1 MKNSL
6 ANMTQD
12 DSKQGTDKDKKT
24 TGAESVRW
32 DLTDLY
38 SGVDDPQLDTDLGE
52 LLAMAKKFEEAH
64 RGSLKGTLGASLELD
79 AKMTC
84 LAGKLMIYLFLKR
97 STDATNEQI
106 QQRMGQVHEAWSRA
120 AANHM
125 TFFEHELVAISDED
139 FESILSKD
147 ENAKRHKPMLDLI
160 RANRKYLLDE
170 NVERALTL
178 RAPFGAGEWSDYLD
192 EMESELR
199 FQFDDKEMTLPEIL
213 NVVSNDS
220 DGDRRAMALEVFSK
234 GLSSQRHEKLMAR
247 TLNVLIGAKGTE
259 DEERGYA
266 SPMSSRNIGNQ
277 IDDSTVEALHEAV
290 AEAGAKQGQRYY
302 RLLAAHLG
310 RKTLR
315 WSDRNAPLPF
325 VDDRVI
331 PWQECMDTVL
341 AAYGSFSPT
350 LRDLVA
356 TMVEKKWVDAPPD
369 EGKGGG
375 AFNYAV
381 LLPSGEARAYNFLNY
396 LGSSRDVMT
405 VAHEAGHG
413 AHGML
418 AAEAQ
423 GALMFRAPMAYA
435 ETASIFGEMTTFK
448 YLLDKA
454 ETDEQRLVLLMDKSS
469 DHINT
474 VVRQISFSNFES
486 KIHAMRTQGKL
497 TVTDYNEAWMDVT
510 KEFYGPEGE
519 LFSYD
524 NVENLWCY
532 VSHFTRPF
540 YVYAYA
546 FGELFTQSLFAVQE
560 NFGDK
565 FEGMYLDLL
574 RAGGSK
580 NAVEL
585 MAPFDLNPRDPDF
598 WAKGIAGSVTSWL
611 DEAEAISKRMG
622 VLD

>member
-1 MKNSL
+1 MTKNES
-6 ANMTQD
+6 TQGD
-12 DSKQGTDKDKKT
+12 KSKNKV

-32 DLTDLY
+32 DLSDLY
-38 SGVDDPQLDTDLGE
+38 SGVDDPRLETDLSE
-52 LLAMAKKFEEAH
+52 LLALAKSFEEAH
-64 RGSLKGTLGASLELD
+64 RGKLKGSLGDALALD

-84 LAGKLMIYLFLKR
+84 LSGKLMIYLFLKR

-139 FESILSKD
+139 YEEILGSD
-147 ENAKRHKPMLDLI
+147 ENAKRHEPMLDLT
-160 RANRKYLLDE
+160 RANRQYLLE
-170 NVERALTL
+170 ETVERALTL
-178 RAPFGAGEWSDYLD
+178 RSPFGAAEWSDYLD

-199 FQFDDKEMTLPEIL
+199 FSLEDSSKTLPEIL
-213 NVVSNDS
+213 NVIGNDP
-220 DGDRRAMALEVFSK
+220 DGDRRAQALEVFSQ
-234 GLSSQRHEKLMAR
+234 GLSEQRHDKLMAR
-247 TLNVLIGAKGTE
+247 TLNVVIGAKGTE
-259 DEERGYA
+259 DQERGYA

-290 AEAGAKQGQRYY
+290 AKEGAVQGQRYY

-331 PWQECMDTVL
+331 PWQECLDTVL

-356 TMVEKKWVDAPPD
+356 TMVDKKWVDAPPA

-381 LLPSGEARAYNFLNY
+381 LLPNGEARAYNFLNY
-396 LGSSRDVMT
+396 LGSTRDVMT

-469 DHINT
+469 DHMNT
-474 VVRQISFSNFES
+474 VVRQISFSNFER
-486 KIHAMRTQGKL
+486 KIHEMRKQGKL
-497 TVTDYNEAWMDVT
+497 TVGEYNEAWLDVT
-510 KEFYGPEGE
+510 KAFYGQDGD
-519 LFSYD
+519 LFTYQ
-524 NVENLWCY
+524 NVDNLWSY

-546 FGELFTQSLFAVQE
+546 FGELFTQSLFAVQGQ
-560 NFGDK
+560 FGDR

-598 WAKGIAGSVTSWL
+598 WAKGIQGSVASWL
-611 DEAEAISKRMG
+611 DEAEEISRRMG
-622 VLD
+622 IEYQADS

>member
-1 MKNSL
+1 MS
-6 ANMTQD
+6 T
-12 DSKQGTDKDKKT
+12 SESSKKT

-32 DLTDLY
+32 DLSDLY
-38 SGVDDPQLDTDLGE
+38 SGVDDPQLDTDLTE
-52 LLAMAKKFEEAH
+52 LLAMAKNFEEAH
-64 RGSLKGTLGASLELD
+64 RGTLKGTLGDALALD

-125 TFFEHELVAISDED
+125 NFFEHELVAISDDDYKE
-139 FESILSKD
+139 ILGSD
-147 ENAKRHKPMLDLI
+147 DNARRHKPMLDLT
-160 RANRKYLLDE
+160 RANRQYLLE
-170 NVERALTL
+170 ETVERALTL
-178 RAPFGAGEWSDYLD
+178 RSPFGAAEWSDYLD

-199 FQFDDKEMTLPEIL
+199 FPFDDAQKTLPEIL
-213 NVVSNDS
+213 NVIGNDP
-220 DGDRRAMALEVFSK
+220 DGDRRAQALEVFSR
-234 GLSSQRHEKLMAR
+234 GLSEQRHDKLMAR
-247 TLNVLIGAKGTE
+247 TLNVVLGAKGTE
-259 DEERGYA
+259 DSERGYA
-266 SPMSSRNIGNQ
+266 APMSARNIGNQ

-290 AEAGAKQGQRYY
+290 AKSGALQGQRYY

-325 VDDRVI
+325 VDDRTI
-331 PWQECMDTVL
+331 PWQECLDTVL

-356 TMVEKKWVDAPPD
+356 KMVDKKWVDAPPS

-381 LLPSGEARAYNFLNY
+381 LLPNGEARAYNFLNY
-396 LGSSRDVMT
+396 LGSTRDVMT

-474 VVRQISFSNFES
+474 VVRQISFSNFER
-486 KIHAMRTQGKL
+486 KIHEARKQGKL
-497 TVTDYNEAWMDVT
+497 TVGEYNTVWMDVT
-510 KEFYGPEGE
+510 KAFYGDEGE
-519 LFSYD
+519 LFTYE
-524 NVENLWCY
+524 NVDNLWSY

-546 FGELFTQSLFAVQE
+546 FGELFTQSLFAVQDQ
-560 NFGDK
+560 FGDD
-565 FEGMYLDLL
+565 FENMYLDLL

-585 MAPFDLNPRDPDF
+585 MAPFNLDPRDPNF
-598 WAKGIAGSVTSWL
+598 WAKGIEGSVTSWL
-611 DEAEAISKRMG
+611 DEAEEISRRMG
-622 VLD
+622 VEF